1 MAVRPRGHKS
11 QKNRNRHFS
20 YHCVHFF
27 CYLNRHLD
35 RHFDH
40 QLEFLMSWE
49 ACFLSSLFSH
59 YFLVTNVYEINH
71 IKLLELWKW
80 NQMKND
86 PCSCERNAWTYSWP
100 APNISSLFQEFG
112 WWGVGKKLGR
122 RRKLYEGKNRAGKG
136 REGFLAA
143 APVSP
148 RFFPLVFLF
157 ALGAYD
163 LTCSPLSK
171 RLEQATTSVAS

>member
-1 MAVRPRGHKS
+1 MAVRPSGHKS
-11 QKNRNRHFS
+11 KKKNKNRHFS
-20 YHCVHFF
+20 YQCVHCF
-27 CYLNRHLD
+27 CHLD
-35 RHFDH
+35 RHLDH
-40 QLEFLMSWE
+40 QLEFLMSWG
-49 ACFLSSLFSH
+49 AYLCFLSSLFSH
-59 YFLVTNVYEINH
+59 YFCVTNVYEINY
-71 IKLLELWKW
+71 IKLLELRKW

-100 APNISSLFQEFG
+100 APNISSLFQAFG
-112 WWGVGKKLGR
+112 WWGADKKLGR
-122 RRKLYEGKNRAGKG
+122 RRKIYEGKNRAGKR
-136 REGFLAA
+136 REGFLAP

-163 LTCSPLSK
+163 LTCSPLSN